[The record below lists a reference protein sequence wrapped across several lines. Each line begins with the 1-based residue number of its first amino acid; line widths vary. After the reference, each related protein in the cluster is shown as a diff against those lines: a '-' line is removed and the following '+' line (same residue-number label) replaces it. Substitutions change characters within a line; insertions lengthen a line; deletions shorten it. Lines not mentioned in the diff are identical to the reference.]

1 MIGIKDGN
9 GDLVSLA
16 NKSDKW
22 AVYAT
27 KAAAE
32 DALANGELAEGMI
45 VGVTEKPG
53 VITEGSSIITY
64 ATATLPIVASS
75 GSEVEFY
82 SYTNTTSSEAD
93 LYASYYN
100 NYDTSQSG
108 YYAGFY
114 GVLNGSTII
123 KTGGTN
129 AWSSISLQVHLRPG
143 DTVILKGKRSNSALA
158 ATVEIDISTP
168 TLEYVTD
175 KLYAIEPNYST
186 TEVNTG
192 KKWIDGKTIYRK
204 AGFKSGNVSNA
215 IIDSTLTMSYI
226 QNIVDAGGSVTV
238 FDAMVPVG
246 GYADSNARSSLISR
260 NNGLFY
266 GTSGGT
272 PHDLYWWIE
281 YTKTIE

>member
-9 GDLVSLA
+9 GDLVSIA

-32 DALANGELAEGMI
+32 DALINGELAEGMI

-53 VITEGSSIITY
+53 VVSEGSSVITS
-64 ATATLPIVASS
+64 ASATLPIVAS
-75 GSEVEFY
+75 GPEVEFY
-82 SYTNTTSSEAD
+82 SYTNTTNSDVD

-100 NYDTSQSG
+100 NYGASQSG

-114 GVLNGSTII
+114 GVLNGTTIV
-123 KTGGTN
+123 KTGEGGGDYVSTF
-129 AWSSISLQVHLRPG
+129 LYVHLRPG
-143 DTVILKGKRSNSALA
+143 DTVILKGKRSNSALS
-158 ATVEIDISTP
+158 ATVEIDISAP

-175 KLYAIEPNYST
+175 KLYAIEPNYSI

-204 AGFKSGNVSNA
+204 CYSHDGTSSVSGVLDTFTNVNIIKIEGMAHISTGVWLPFGFSGANDVNVRWNKGSNNQLLIEVGSYTLWGYNA
-215 IIDSTLTMSYI
+215 I
-226 QNIVDAGGSVTV
+226 V
-238 FDAMVPVG
+238 
-246 GYADSNARSSLISR
+246 
-260 NNGLFY
+260 
-266 GTSGGT
+266 
-272 PHDLYWWIE
+272 E
-281 YTKTIE
+281 YTKTE

>member
-1 MIGIKDGN
+1 MIGIKDSI

-32 DALANGELAEGMI
+32 EALVNGELAEGMI

-53 VITEGSSIITY
+53 AITEGSSVITS
-64 ATATLPIVASS
+64 TSATLPIVAS

-82 SYTNTTSSEAD
+82 TYTNTTASEVD

-100 NYDTSQSG
+100 NYNVAQSG

-114 GVLNGSTII
+114 GVLNGATIV
-123 KTGGTN
+123 KTGQASADYASTF
-129 AWSSISLQVHLRPG
+129 LYVHLRPG
-143 DTVILKGKRSNSALA
+143 DTVILKGKRSNSALS

-168 TLEYVTD
+168 TIEYHTD

-192 KKWIDGKTIYRK
+192 KKWIDGKTIYRR
-204 AGFKSGNVSNA
+204 VL
-215 IIDSTLTMSYI
+215 TLS
-226 QNIVDAGGSVTV
+226 
-238 FDAMVPVG
+238 
-246 GYADSNARSSLISR
+246 SSLSFAGTTWNNTNIDMTGVDTLINFMFIS
-260 NNGLFY
+260 NSCVMNGFY
-266 GTSGGT
+266 TRITSNKLQVYTLANVTTGVTG
-272 PHDLYWWIE
+272 PIVLE
-281 YTKTIE
+281 YTKTE

>member
-27 KAAAE
+27 KVAAE
-32 DALANGELAEGMI
+32 EALVNGELAEGMI

-53 VITEGSSIITY
+53 VISEGSSVITT
-64 ATATLPIVASS
+64 ASATLPVVAS

-82 SYTNTTSSEAD
+82 SYTNTTNTEVD
-93 LYASYYN
+93 FYASYYN
-100 NYDTSQSG
+100 NYNAAQNG

-114 GVLNGSTII
+114 GVLNGSTVV
-123 KTGGTN
+123 KTGRAGGDYVSET
-129 AWSSISLQVHLRPG
+129 LYVHLRPG

-175 KLYAIEPNYST
+175 KLYAIEPNYSI

-192 KKWIDGKTIYRK
+192 KKWIDGKTIYRR
-204 AGFKSGNVSNA
+204 VL
-215 IIDSTLTMSYI
+215 TLS
-226 QNIVDAGGSVTV
+226 
-238 FDAMVPVG
+238 
-246 GYADSNARSSLISR
+246 SSLSFAGTTWNSTNIDMTGIDTLINFMFIS
-260 NNGLFY
+260 NSCAMNGFY
-266 GTSGGT
+266 TRITSNKLQVYTLANVTTGVTG
-272 PHDLYWWIE
+272 PIVLE
-281 YTKTIE
+281 YTKTE

>member
-32 DALANGELAEGMI
+32 DALVNGELAEGMI

-53 VITEGSSIITY
+53 VISEGSSIITSDS
-64 ATATLPIVASS
+64 ATLPIVAS

-82 SYTNTTSSEAD
+82 SYTNTTGSNVD

-100 NYDTSQSG
+100 NYGATQNG

-114 GVLNGSTII
+114 GVLNGITVI
-123 KTGGTN
+123 KTGGVCD
-129 AWSSISLQVHLRPG
+129 WSSISLQVHLRPG
-143 DTVILKGKRSNSALA
+143 DTVILKGKRSNSALS

-168 TLEYVTD
+168 TVEYVTD

-204 AGFKSGNVSNA
+204 VLALS
-215 IIDSTLTMSYI
+215 
-226 QNIVDAGGSVTV
+226 
-238 FDAMVPVG
+238 
-246 GYADSNARSSLISR
+246 SSLSFAGTTWNNTNIDMTGVDTLINFMFIS
-260 NNGLFY
+260 NSCAMNGFY
-266 GTSGGT
+266 TRITSNKLQVYTLANVTTGVTG
-272 PHDLYWWIE
+272 PIVLE
-281 YTKTIE
+281 YTKTE